1 MLRIHD
7 IDDDTVAGLAGGVTQ
22 YIYQNT
28 DQRDGVQDPLRK
40 LIAHFCALH
49 YPELMTGPFL
59 QLVKD
64 DGEFAVELMRLVSQ
78 RLVASE
84 GFVETLQT
92 ELNDREDTVEEL
104 TQSSKEKDDLIARL
118 SEKVRGMRGRLRPG
132 W

>member
-1 MLRIHD
+1 
-7 IDDDTVAGLAGGVTQ
+7 
-22 YIYQNT
+22 
-28 DQRDGVQDPLRK
+28 
-40 LIAHFCALH
+40 
-49 YPELMTGPFL
+49 MTGPFL